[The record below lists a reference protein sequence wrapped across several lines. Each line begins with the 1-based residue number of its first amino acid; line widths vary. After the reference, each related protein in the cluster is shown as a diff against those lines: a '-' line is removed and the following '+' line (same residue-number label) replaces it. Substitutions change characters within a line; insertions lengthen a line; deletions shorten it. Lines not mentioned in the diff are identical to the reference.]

1 MGQAEQLRGGE
12 EGNGDKS
19 INCKPFLGG
28 AHVSLVAHYLVD
40 GFKHRA
46 YFTFFRFSVSHFT
59 SAPPTPR
66 YTGFLPAVLGGND
79 PRTSSSVR
87 ARLWAGTRPLG
98 FPGEP
103 RVSRPGPF
111 PERVAWDGARLSPEG
126 SRSWTGG
133 GDPKAVCA
141 AVPCGRADTFVCA
154 ASERSHPDRVTVGQR
169 EDGRGV
175 RRRFIRSCAARSAL
189 CSRGR
194 LCSVR

>member
-111 PERVAWDGARLSPEG
+111 PERVAWDGAACPPRGLAVGRVVGIPKPCVQLCPVAG
-126 SRSWTGG
+126 PTRS
-133 GDPKAVCA
+133 
-141 AVPCGRADTFVCA
+141 
-154 ASERSHPDRVTVGQR
+154 
-169 EDGRGV
+169 
-175 RRRFIRSCAARSAL
+175 
-189 CSRGR
+189 
-194 LCSVR
+194 SVRLQSGAIPIA